1 MDSKGWIKLDRKLLD
16 HPLWEDKPFSKGQA
30 WIDILFLAEWKARY
44 VMVGGRRRK
53 AKAGQCWTTLS
64 TLADRWGWSK
74 EKVRRF
80 LQSLE
85 RDAIVSLFVTA
96 DGTRL
101 TVEKWGKYQHA
112 VSDSETADE
121 TATVFPTNNI
131 KKEESDAPFGAD
143 DADGDGMTKEEWDEF
158 LRVQDGGH

>member
-16 HPLWEDKPFSKGQA
+16 HPLWKDKPFSKGQA

-44 VMVGGRRRK
+44 VMVGGKRRE

-64 TLADRWGWSK
+64 ALAERWGWSK

-85 RDAIVSLFVTA
+85 RDAIVSLLVTA

-101 TVEKWGKYQHA
+101 TVEKWGKYQHV
-112 VSDSETADE
+112 VSDDETDDE
-121 TATVFPTNNI
+121 TASVVSTNNI
-131 KKEESDAPFGAD
+131 KKKEETAPFGAD
-143 DADGDGMTKEEWDEF
+143 DPDDEGGMTEEEWNE
-158 LRVQDGGH
+158 LIPIQA